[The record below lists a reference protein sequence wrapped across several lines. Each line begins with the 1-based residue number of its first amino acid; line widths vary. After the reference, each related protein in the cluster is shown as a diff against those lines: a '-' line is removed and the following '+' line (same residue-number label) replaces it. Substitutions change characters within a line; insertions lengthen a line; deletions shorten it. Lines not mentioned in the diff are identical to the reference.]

1 MVVEQEMAEIYPP
14 QAEDLSEF
22 LPNTDCRNCGFS
34 SCMEFAAAVLDEE
47 VDPHECSELDH
58 EFADVLGS
66 ILKLNK
72 DPIPYNVM
80 MEQEPCEL
88 IEINKPDKGSPLLV
102 TCNFR
107 ETVRILQEIFEFTA
121 TRAFLLPTLTHGY
134 SVDNAVHERMFKAV
148 EVWKAM
154 KENAVEE
161 KVEKPILIIPGLAES
176 ERNTLRQITKWDVL
190 VGPVSGFLVP
200 LYIMQNQHT
209 Y

>member
-1 MVVEQEMAEIYPP
+1 M
-14 QAEDLSEF
+14 
-22 LPNTDCRNCGFS
+22 
-34 SCMEFAAAVLDEE
+34 
-47 VDPHECSELDH
+47 
-58 EFADVLGS
+58 
-66 ILKLNK
+66 
-72 DPIPYNVM
+72 
-80 MEQEPCEL
+80 
-88 IEINKPDKGSPLLV
+88 
-102 TCNFR
+102 
-107 ETVRILQEIFEFTA
+107 
-121 TRAFLLPTLTHGY
+121 
-134 SVDNAVHERMFKAV
+134 HERMFKAV